1 MRRMPTP
8 LAILFSSSLGNGLL
22 EAALGR
28 LLFFRDELI
37 QPGERPML
45 RGRRVRL
52 LRVAAGMRVDRARM
66 LVLVAVD
73 AEQLPVGTVERVVV
87 VVAVLVVDGQLA
99 QPAGRKMPCATR
111 AYVGEER

>member
-1 MRRMPTP
+1 MPTP

-37 QPGERPML
+37 QSGERPML
-45 RGRRVRL
+45 RGRGIGL
-52 LRVAAGMRVDRARM
+52 LRVAAGLRVDRARM

-73 AEQLPVGTVERVVV
+73 AEQLPVGAVERVVV
-87 VVAVLVVDGQLA
+87 VVAVAVMYRQFA
-99 QPAGRKMPCATR
+99 QPTRREVSGAACAHVR
-111 AYVGEER
+111 EQL